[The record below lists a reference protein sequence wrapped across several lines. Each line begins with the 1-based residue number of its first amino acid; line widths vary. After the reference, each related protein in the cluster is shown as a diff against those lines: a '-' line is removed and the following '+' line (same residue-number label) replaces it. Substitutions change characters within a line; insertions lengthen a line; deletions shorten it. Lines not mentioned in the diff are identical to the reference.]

1 MKPLRLETF
10 SNKIIFLKLKLL
22 YHIKS
27 KIHLKKINKDFKTK
41 NSLFK
46 NEETKTT
53 TTTKSIISFII

>member
-10 SNKIIFLKLKLL
+10 SNEIIFLKLKLL
-22 YHIKS
+22 HIKS
-27 KIHLKKINKDFKTK
+27 KIHLKKINKDLKTK